1 MTPASPEP
9 LASPAPP
16 EAARAPRRLIG
27 PFDATM
33 LVAGSM
39 IGSGIFIVS
48 AESARQVGSPALLLG
63 VWALAGALTVVAS
76 LACAELAVLFPQA
89 GGPYVFLGRAY
100 GPLAGFLYAWGL
112 VTVVQT
118 GTIAAVAVAFA
129 RFLGVI
135 LPGLDGPREKVV
147 AIALIALLSA
157 ANARGLRTGT
167 RIQNVLTVVKVAALA
182 GLTFA
187 GLLLVPAV
195 APVAARPGLL
205 PPDGFLLALA
215 VAVAMSGPL
224 FSQSA
229 WTNVTFP
236 GAEVRDP
243 ARTFPLALATGC
255 LLVAALY
262 VLANVSYLRVLGL
275 GGIATA
281 ASDRVGTAAAAALFP
296 GWGERAMAAAIL
308 VSTGGCVN
316 GLVLSG
322 ARVLW
327 ALSRDGLFFRPFG
340 ALNGSEVPGRALGL
354 QAFLASLLVLS
365 GTYSELLRYVVAA
378 ELVLSVLIVMAV
390 PVLRRREP
398 DLPRP
403 YRTWG
408 YPVTPYLYAIPA
420 TVLCGLLTMARPQ
433 NAWPGLLLFAAGVPV
448 YLLWKGR
455 TA

>member
-1 MTPASPEP
+1 MPSASHGSVVRAAAPA
-9 LASPAPP
+9 AV
-16 EAARAPRRLIG
+16 RGPRRLIG

-48 AESARQVGSPALLLG
+48 AESARQVASPGLLLG

-76 LACAELAVLFPQA
+76 LACAELAVLFPEA

-129 RFLGVI
+129 RFLGV
-135 LPGLDGPREKVV
+135 LVPGVTGAREKVV
-147 AIALIALLSA
+147 AVALIAVLSA
-157 ANARGLRTGT
+157 ANARGLKTGT
-167 RIQNVLTVVKVAALA
+167 RIQNAMTVVKIAALG
-182 GLTFA
+182 GLTLA

-195 APVAARPGLL
+195 AAAATRPGLIA
-205 PPDGFLLALA
+205 PEGFPLALA
-215 VAVAMSGPL
+215 IAVAMSGPL

-243 ARTFPLALATGC
+243 ARTFPVALAGGC
-255 LLVAALY
+255 LLVASLY

-275 GGIATA
+275 GGIAGA
-281 ASDRVGTAAAAALFP
+281 GSDRVGTASAAALFP
-296 GWGERAMAAAIL
+296 GWGGSAMAAAIL

-322 ARVLW
+322 ARVVW
-327 ALSRDGLFFRPFG
+327 ALARDGLFFRPFG
-340 ALNGSEVPGRALGL
+340 ALNGREVPGRALGL
-354 QAFLASLLVLS
+354 RPFSRRSSSCRARTRSSS
-365 GTYSELLRYVVAA
+365 GTSCRRSWSSRSFSSWPFPSSGRANRTCPARTGPGAIRSRRTSTRCRRPSCAA
-378 ELVLSVLIVMAV
+378 SS
-390 PVLRRREP
+390 
-398 DLPRP
+398 
-403 YRTWG
+403 
-408 YPVTPYLYAIPA
+408 
-420 TVLCGLLTMARPQ
+420 
-433 NAWPGLLLFAAGVPV
+433 
-448 YLLWKGR
+448 
-455 TA
+455 